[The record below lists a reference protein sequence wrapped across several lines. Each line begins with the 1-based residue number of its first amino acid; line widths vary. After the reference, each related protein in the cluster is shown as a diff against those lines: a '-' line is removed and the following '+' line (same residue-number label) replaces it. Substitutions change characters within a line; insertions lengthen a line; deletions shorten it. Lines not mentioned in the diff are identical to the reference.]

1 MSKSNRFLSN
11 NKSTSNSNSSNNK
24 GTSTSTNNSRFSIL
38 NESDEPKVNSQNER
52 GSNALFNNKTNNNSR
67 FESLKDEP
75 APLSDSDSGSIRS
88 DRINSISDSGSIRSY
103 SYSYSNSNR
112 GNSFKA
118 ATPVKKAEPVIQQLN
133 LKESDFPEL
142 LLGGTVKKEEIPSK
156 WAAIVK
162 KEVVVE
168 VKEDDE
174 DTLPYVEPGWI
185 CIRKNPKTGKTETIQ
200 GPLTKEQRKY
210 EHLRYLEQY
219 NLNYNMYKTIE
230 RMSERW
236 DRYKEQFDERYGKGA
251 YNEKYGVNELYNDDD
266 DVYESDS
273 DSEYEYVYE

>member
-75 APLSDSDSGSIRS
+75 APLSDSVSDNGSIRS
-88 DRINSISDSGSIRSY
+88 NSMNDRNYSDRSY
-103 SYSYSNSNR
+103 SDRNYSNR

-142 LLGGTVKKEEIPSK
+142 LLGGTVKKEEVSSK

-168 VKEDDE
+168 VKEDEE

-210 EHLRYLEQY
+210 ERLRYLEQY
-219 NLNYNMYKTIE
+219 DFNYNLYKTIE

-236 DRYKEQFDERYGKGA
+236 DRYKEQFDERYGQGA
-251 YNEKYGVNELYNDDD
+251 YNEKYSVNELYNDDDD

>member
-1 MSKSNRFLSN
+1 MNDRSY
-11 NKSTSNSNSSNNK
+11 
-24 GTSTSTNNSRFSIL
+24 
-38 NESDEPKVNSQNER
+38 NER
-52 GSNALFNNKTNNNSR
+52 N
-67 FESLKDEP
+67 
-75 APLSDSDSGSIRS
+75 
-88 DRINSISDSGSIRSY
+88 Y
-103 SYSYSNSNR
+103 SNR

-142 LLGGTVKKEEIPSK
+142 LLGGTVKKEEVSSK

-168 VKEDDE
+168 VKEDEE

-236 DRYKEQFDERYGKGA
+236 DRYKEQFDERYGQGA
-251 YNEKYGVNELYNDDD
+251 YNEKYGVNELYNDDGD

>member
-11 NKSTSNSNSSNNK
+11 NKSTSNSNSSK
-24 GTSTSTNNSRFSIL
+24 TNNSRFSIL

-75 APLSDSDSGSIRS
+75 APLSDSDSGSIR
-88 DRINSISDSGSIRSY
+88 INSISDSGSIRSY
-103 SYSYSNSNR
+103 SNSNSNR

-142 LLGGTVKKEEIPSK
+142 LLGGTVKKEEASSK

-200 GPLTKEQRKY
+200 GPLTEEQKKY
-210 EHLRYLEQY
+210 ERLRYLEQY
-219 NLNYNMYKTIE
+219 DFNYNLYKTIE

-236 DRYKEQFDERYGKGA
+236 DRYKEQFDERYGQGA
-251 YNEKYGVNELYNDDD
+251 YNEKYGVNELYNDDDD

>member
-11 NKSTSNSNSSNNK
+11 NKGTSNSNSIK
-24 GTSTSTNNSRFSIL
+24 TNNSRFSIL

-75 APLSDSDSGSIRS
+75 APLSDSVSVSDNGSIRS
-88 DRINSISDSGSIRSY
+88 NSMNDRSY
-103 SYSYSNSNR
+103 SDRSYSDRSYSNR

-118 ATPVKKAEPVIQQLN
+118 ATPIKKAEPVIQQLN

-142 LLGGTVKKEEIPSK
+142 LLGGTSKKEEVSSK

-236 DRYKEQFDERYGKGA
+236 DRYKEQFDERYGQGA
-251 YNEKYGVNELYNDDD
+251 YNEKYGVNELYNDDDD